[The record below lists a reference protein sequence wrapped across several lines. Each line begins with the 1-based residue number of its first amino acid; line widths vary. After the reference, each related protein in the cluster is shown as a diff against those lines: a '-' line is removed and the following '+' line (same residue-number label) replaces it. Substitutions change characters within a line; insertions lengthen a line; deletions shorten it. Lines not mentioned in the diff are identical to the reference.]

1 MNDTNSIRI
10 ACVVLC
16 GLCLLAIIILI
27 GCGFQ
32 KWKDRTRTE
41 TSPETNETF
50 IVQNN
55 KDEPEWVGKKAAL
68 IISKQAQKAD
78 ILIDYMYKHQLP
90 NHDISNLLHE
100 RWMKIRKN
108 PKGLREM
115 SFGEKSA
122 AYTVNKGE
130 ELRICVRDKSSPH
143 KFEDLNTGFYVLLHE
158 LAHLMSRSYGHGI
171 EFRRNFAIITRLAIE
186 LKLYRDV
193 DYSQNPTSYCN
204 TEIAHSPY

>member
-1 MNDTNSIRI
+1 MNKIRWFI
-10 ACVVLC
+10 FATCVLC
-16 GLCLLAIIILI
+16 LFMIGILI
-27 GCGFQ
+27 GCGFK
-32 KWKDRTRTE
+32 KWQDRTREE

-55 KDEPEWVGKKAAL
+55 KDEPEWVGKQAAL

-78 ILIDYMYKHQLP
+78 ILIAYLYKNQIP
-90 NHDISNLLHE
+90 NHDVSNLLHE

-122 AYTVNKGE
+122 AYTVNKGD

-143 KFEDLNTGFYVLLHE
+143 KFEDLNTGFFVLLHE

-171 EFRRNFAIITRLAIE
+171 EFKRNFAIITKLAVE
-186 LKLYRDV
+186 LDLYKNI